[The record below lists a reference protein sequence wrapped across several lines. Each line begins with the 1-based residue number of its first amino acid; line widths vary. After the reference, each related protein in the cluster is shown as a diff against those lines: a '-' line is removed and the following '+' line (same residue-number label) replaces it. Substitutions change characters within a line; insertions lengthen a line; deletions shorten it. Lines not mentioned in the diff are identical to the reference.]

1 MPLVE
6 VRELQMHFPLGG
18 LPALL
23 ARLRLPAPVGAR
35 GAVGVVRCRAGETL
49 ALVGNPA
56 AASPPSRA
64 ACCGCSIR
72 RGFDPLHD
80 GTEIA
85 TLDSDAMK
93 PLRRNIQMVFQDPTA
108 SLNPRLT
115 ARRMVEEALLLHT
128 ALDAAE
134 RRARVDGV
142 LEEVGLGR
150 ELADRHPHELSGGQ
164 RQRVNIARAIAT
176 NPRFVVLDEPTS
188 ALDVS
193 LRSRIILLLES
204 LRARHGL
211 SYLFISHDLA
221 TVNTRRPRRGDVSG
235 RDRNWRKPAS
245 CSPGRCIRICAL
257 IAAVPVPDLT
267 CSASASVLE
276 GKSEPDGAA
285 PVARCAGAARSSN
298 RYARSPRRSGKSRRV
313 DTSPVIGSERGE
325 SVPATCPGINH
336 HPGDLP
342 WPSSDSFSPP

>member
-23 ARLRLPAPVGAR
+23 ARLRGLPAPVVR
-35 GAVGVVRCRAGETL
+35 AVQSVSFDVAPGETL
-49 ALVGNPA
+49 ALVGE
-56 AASPPSRA
+56 SG
-64 ACCGCSIR
+64 CGKSTVARCLLRLLDPTAGSIR
-72 RGFDPLHD
+72 YD

-85 TLDSDAMK
+85 TLDSDAMQ

-128 ALDAAE
+128 ALDAAD

-221 TVNTRRPRRGDVSG
+221 TVKYLAGRVAVMYLGVIVELAETGELFARPLHPYTR
-235 RDRNWRKPAS
+235 
-245 CSPGRCIRICAL
+245 AL
-257 IAAVPVPDLT
+257 IAAVPVPDPD
-267 CSASASVLE
+267 SQRERFVLE
-276 GKSEPDGAA
+276 GEIPSPMELPSGCPLRGRCPIEQ
-285 PVARCAGAARSSN
+285 PVCAE
-298 RYARSPRRSGKSRRV
+298 PRRSGKSRLGRYVACHRV
-313 DTSPVIGSERGE
+313 
-325 SVPATCPGINH
+325 
-336 HPGDLP
+336 
-342 WPSSDSFSPP
+342 